1 MLLHYQNIKPSGI
14 YKNVARP
21 LVATS
26 EGSEAAHY
34 ALDNSYE
41 EFERIKTIM
50 CV

>member
-14 YKNVARP
+14 YKNFARP
-21 LVATS
+21 LVAAY

-34 ALDNSYE
+34 ALDQSYE
-41 EFERIKTIM
+41 EFERRKNIM